1 MSRYI
6 NRKVVFNASDA
17 YQDSDIFENR
27 GIKKLNQY
35 ATPKFQS
42 FTKEEYDSVSY
53 DTHTW
58 KNGDRYWKLANAY
71 YGDPTL
77 WWVIA
82 KWNFKPTESH
92 VNEGEEIRIPIN
104 LQEAL
109 ELVRA

>member
-6 NRKVVFNASDA
+6 NRKVVFNSSDA
-17 YQDSDIFENR
+17 YQDSEIFENR
-27 GIKKLNQY
+27 GIKRLYQY
-35 ATPKFQS
+35 STPKFQR

-53 DTHTW
+53 ETHIW
-58 KNGDRYWKLANAY
+58 KNGDRYWKLANTY

-92 VNEGEEIRIPIN
+92 VSEGEEIRIPTN

-109 ELVRA
+109 ELIRA